1 MQGIRIFMVQNK
13 RKYTRKNQVNG
24 ALPMESPASIAEML
38 GERAFP
44 YRELTLDDYRKNL
57 DSMSLSELQKHAI
70 EIAQI
75 LPNVSN
81 RSIMVDKLERAYLQ
95 KQALL
100 SPKIPKNAILN
111 EAQKEEMNKL
121 LNR

>member
-1 MQGIRIFMVQNK
+1 MVKTK
-13 RKYTRKNQVNG
+13 RNYTRKNQVNG
-24 ALPMESPASIAEML
+24 ALPIESPASIAEML

-44 YRELTLDDYRKNL
+44 YRELTLDDYRKTL
-57 DSMSLSELQKHAI
+57 DKMSLSELQKHAI

-75 LPNVSN
+75 LPNVTN
-81 RSIMVDKLERAYLQ
+81 RSIMIDKLERAYLQ

-100 SPKIPKNAILN
+100 SPKIPKNSALN
-111 EAQKEEMNKL
+111 ESQKEEMNKL